1 MANRT
6 QQARTAP
13 ATAAAATGTADP
25 TAAQG
30 GGQGQGGDQGAGDQ
44 GAGDGGGDSKDAGKA
59 PPAAPAEAK
68 EPEPVAGPILKET
81 NGRTD
86 KAAVALLMRACELFG
101 IDPHQDARPRELAE
115 WKFYPGDRLDG
126 IPDAIVLITMG
137 GVKIKWFADEDY
149 PIDQET
155 EERLAQKLNAFRV
168 DGATK
173 GLVRVDLP
181 DDLTLPRAA
190 VTGLTDAQD
199 HRFKG
204 GYLRSGGK
212 TEAARREQAKTSK
225 RR

>member
-30 GGQGQGGDQGAGDQ
+30 GDQGQGDQGAGDQ
-44 GAGDGGGDSKDAGKA
+44 GGDGGGDSKDAGKA
-59 PPAAPAEAK
+59 PQAPAEGK
-68 EPEPVAGPILKET
+68 EPEPERSAGPILKET
-81 NGRTD
+81 NGRAD
-86 KAAVALLMRACELFG
+86 KAAIELLMRACELFG
-101 IDPHQDARPRELAE
+101 IDPHQDARPKELAE
-115 WKFYPGDRLDG
+115 WKFYAGNRLDG
-126 IPDAIVLITMG
+126 IPDAIVLVTMG
-137 GVKIKWFADEDY
+137 GVKIKWYADEDY

-168 DGATK
+168 DGGTK
-173 GLVRVDLP
+173 GLVRVPLP

-199 HRFKG
+199 HRYKG

-212 TEAARREQAKTSK
+212 TESTRREQAKTSK